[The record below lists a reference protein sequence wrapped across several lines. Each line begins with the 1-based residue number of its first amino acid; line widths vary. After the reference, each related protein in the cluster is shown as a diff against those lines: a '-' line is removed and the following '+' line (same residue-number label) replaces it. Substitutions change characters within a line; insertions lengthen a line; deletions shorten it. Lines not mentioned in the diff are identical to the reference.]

1 MTATHESGTHAV
13 PLTVLT
19 GFLGAGKTTL
29 LNRILTGDH
38 GLRVAVLVNDFG
50 SINIDAELVVGI
62 ENDGDIVNLANGC
75 VCCNIRDDL
84 AAAVTD
90 LMARP
95 EQPEY
100 ILLEASG
107 VADPSGIALTF
118 MDEGMRD
125 RIRLDSIMCVVDAE
139 QVFAAPEM
147 MELKLRQVAFA
158 DMLILNKV
166 DLVTPEEIERIK
178 AWLDDR
184 FHRYRLV
191 EASGGN
197 VPLDI
202 LLSVGRF
209 DPSRLDGTL
218 PDDRSHH
225 PPDRHDLECGHQAH
239 GQRHDPSQVFSTW
252 SYETE
257 APLSLEALRD
267 TARQLPA
274 SVYRCKGVVHAAE
287 EPGRRVILQ
296 VVGKRVDIAVG
307 DEWEGREPRTRLV
320 AIGAQGGVNGAAL
333 REVFRLDTSGLPRPL
348 DGYAHKAKALIA
360 RTFFGW
366 VGFQEIEG
374 TAFTAPGHEF
384 NFDQKNENEES
395 HAWYGPLSVLLLLP
409 ALLKKTWQGIRQ
421 RSALLIIPA
430 TATLIFLPLEIIL
443 RPGWDP
449 FQGRYFAPV
458 IALCAPFMAEWF
470 NEKNNSLH
478 EWLWGIF
485 AVIILAMTML
495 YNPAKP
501 TLGKFADDFH
511 VWNNKRSI
519 VQTMQRRNDRAV
531 YAMVETYVPADATIG
546 YYTPFFFMEYPL
558 FGENIDRRLIS
569 IPSAEQATNA
579 AWLQAHG
586 VEYLLAPNQS
596 LTRDVPIEY
605 PIFATTYG
613 WTIYIHAPTP

>member
-1 MTATHESGTHAV
+1 MTTTHESGTQAV

-84 AAAVTD
+84 AAAVTE

-118 MDEGMRD
+118 MDDGMRD

-139 QVFAAPEM
+139 QIFAAPEM

-166 DLVTPEEIERIK
+166 DLVSPEEIERIK

-197 VPLDI
+197 VPLEI

-209 DPSRLDGTL
+209 DPSQLDAA
-218 PDDRSHH
+218 PPHEEPSH
-225 PPDRHDLECGHQAH
+225 PPDHTQTFR
-239 GQRHDPSQVFSTW
+239 TW
-252 SYETE
+252 SYEPE
-257 APLSLEALRD
+257 GPLSLEALRE
-267 TARQLPA
+267 TARRLPA
-274 SVYRCKGVVHAAE
+274 SIYRCKGVVHTAE

-307 DEWEGREPRTRLV
+307 DEWNGRQPRTRII
-320 AIGAQGGVNGAAL
+320 AIGAHDGVDGASL
-333 REVFRLDTSGLPRPL
+333 REAFDRCRDAAPARP
-348 DGYAHKAKALIA
+348 
-360 RTFFGW
+360 
-366 VGFQEIEG
+366 
-374 TAFTAPGHEF
+374 
-384 NFDQKNENEES
+384 
-395 HAWYGPLSVLLLLP
+395 VL
-409 ALLKKTWQGIRQ
+409 
-421 RSALLIIPA
+421 
-430 TATLIFLPLEIIL
+430 
-443 RPGWDP
+443 
-449 FQGRYFAPV
+449 
-458 IALCAPFMAEWF
+458 MA
-470 NEKNNSLH
+470 
-478 EWLWGIF
+478 
-485 AVIILAMTML
+485 
-495 YNPAKP
+495 
-501 TLGKFADDFH
+501 
-511 VWNNKRSI
+511 
-519 VQTMQRRNDRAV
+519 
-531 YAMVETYVPADATIG
+531 
-546 YYTPFFFMEYPL
+546 
-558 FGENIDRRLIS
+558 
-569 IPSAEQATNA
+569 
-579 AWLQAHG
+579 
-586 VEYLLAPNQS
+586 
-596 LTRDVPIEY
+596 
-605 PIFATTYG
+605 
-613 WTIYIHAPTP
+613 